1 MRRIY
6 YDIQRFRQ
14 RIGFYAPFTWY
25 FVLFSACLYLSY
37 KWLKSHPLTPN
48 TPSSDIYALL
58 LKVAVFVISVF
69 LVVSFLSVLVSW
81 LIFVLKKRSRGVDAL
96 VQTLAIQQNKANDN
110 QPLQISVHPILKPL
124 LGFLKLRL
132 QYDEDFFS
140 EKFAL
145 VEKKKNKFFNTDFE
159 GIYYWKL
166 PEIKEYHVD
175 KVFVYFED
183 YFQFFSFTTTL
194 PTTQRFY
201 TSPKETPL
209 KEQKIAPR
217 KTENADIRIEEI
229 KKIEGEYLNYKNF
242 ENNDDVR
249 RIVWKIYAKNKELVV
264 RIPEVLDPYASH
276 IYLYPSF
283 YTSFDI
289 NGSDVINVPFL
300 NYYKTFVWSAYR
312 ELLKKGFEVRY
323 VADQV
328 APTLNTADIEQQ
340 VKYTISTSNWQTD
353 KNLPAFIKPREASA
367 VIVTSLSNAEE
378 VEQLLDNYGNDV
390 VVLFAQLSNGLKSQG
405 IADWLQW
412 VFVQQEK
419 DEIAKYKTSW
429 AMSSLR
435 LKLLQNEKKIK
446 KILEDV
452 LIS

>member
-1 MRRIY
+1 MINMRRIY

-14 RIGFYAPFTWY
+14 RIGFFVPFTWY
-25 FVLFSACLYLSY
+25 FVLFSASLYLSY
-37 KWLKSHPLTPN
+37 KWLKSHPLTPD
-48 TPSSDIYALL
+48 TPSTDIYALL
-58 LKVAVFVISVF
+58 LKVAVFVICVF
-69 LVVSFLSVLVSW
+69 LVVSFLSVFVSW
-81 LIFVLKKRSRGVDAL
+81 LFFVLKKRSKR
-96 VQTLAIQQNKANDN
+96 VQTAIQTLVAQQQDKTGGN

-132 QYDEDFFS
+132 QYDADFFS

-145 VEKKKNKFFNTDFE
+145 VEKKKDKFFGTSFE
-159 GIYYWKL
+159 GIYHWQL

-183 YFQFFSFTTTL
+183 YFQFFSFRATL
-194 PTTQRFY
+194 PVTQRFH
-201 TSPKETPL
+201 TTPKETVF
-209 KEQKIAPR
+209 KEQKVTPR
-217 KTENADIRIEEI
+217 KTENAEIRIEEI

-283 YTSFDI
+283 FNSFDI
-289 NGSDVINVPFL
+289 EGSEVVNIPFL
-300 NYYKTFVWSAYR
+300 NYYKTFVWSAYK

-323 VADQV
+323 VADQRT
-328 APTLNTADIEQQ
+328 PTLNTQDTEQQ

-367 VIVTSLSNAEE
+367 VIITSLSNAEE
-378 VEQLLDNYGNDV
+378 VEQIIDNYGNDIV
-390 VVLFAQLSNGLKSQG
+390 ILFAQLSNSLKSQSIG
-405 IADWLQW
+405 DWLQW

-419 DEIAKYKTSW
+419 DEIAK
-429 AMSSLR
+429 
-435 LKLLQNEKKIK
+435 
-446 KILEDV
+446 
-452 LIS
+452 